1 MTMEM
6 TIQNGLFANI
16 GVIAG
21 SEVDMT
27 MQMNIMNMLFAMM
40 IYMQESEVAEMS
52 SCRTSLRS
60 FGSLRSVRSSAIRFF
75 LRNIGEEGL
84 KPTIN

>member
-1 MTMEM
+1 MIDMTMEM

-60 FGSLRSVRSSAIRFF
+60 FRSLEVFIALQSGFF
-75 LRNIGEEGL
+75 M
-84 KPTIN
+84 KH

>member
-1 MTMEM
+1 MEM
-6 TIQNGLFANI
+6 TNQTVVFADNELLF
-16 GVIAG
+16 GV
-21 SEVDMT
+21 ELT
-27 MQMNIMNMLFAMM
+27 MQMNMMNMLSAMMM